1 MFFFLVQDEFRL
13 PLFDAEE
20 LVDMRMHLVTNVFA
34 RPQAHH
40 NKLRVRTGE

>member
-1 MFFFLVQDEFRL
+1 MFFLLVQDEFRL

-20 LVDMRMHLVTNVFA
+20 LVDMRVHLVTNVFA
-34 RPQAHH
+34 WPQAHH